1 MKLMARSIVFEN
13 WKGATSYPPPKRVGN
28 YNWGG
33 GGNIPFASISLL
45 ISLILLQF
53 IEYSQQGGLGATP

>member
-1 MKLMARSIVFEN
+1 MKLMVHSIAFEN
-13 WKGATSYPPPKRVGN
+13 WKGATSYPPPNRVGN
-28 YNWGG
+28 YNGG
-33 GGNIPFASISLL
+33 GGSIPFASISLL